1 MSEQPLCEI
10 CGEPMPESEQMFKY
24 HGASGPCPKPP
35 LPRAPSDKE
44 MLDWLQARAEDGY
57 VTMCFELD
65 GGVHVTLDP
74 CGAREQLQAELRGK
88 DLVCW
93 CAPQRCHADVLMKYA
108 NQQEEQE

>member
-1 MSEQPLCEI
+1 MSEQTLCEI
-10 CGEPMPESEQMFKY
+10 CGEPMPENEKMFKY

-44 MLDWLQARAEDGY
+44 MLDWLQARTEEGC

-74 CGAREQLQAELRGK
+74 CGGEQRAAREVESVRDGIASLMRPNAAVKPRSEAES
-88 DLVCW
+88 
-93 CAPQRCHADVLMKYA
+93 A
-108 NQQEEQE
+108 